1 MALFEISRG
10 KLYCIKHRNIRNL
23 RYKFIRVY
31 PFVKQL
37 QKIAKSSI
45 ATSVAFYAG
54 FGDNPRI
61 IRSSNSSWFPYF
73 SVSSSPIHS
82 DLPVIPFS
90 SFGNDHAGF
99 SEYSWEREKIQS
111 LQTYPTG
118 IQWLK
123 RIPNPFFKGGLSDC
137 NGRGDAIAA
146 KCPRAMTIFRYQE
159 MSRDLKLCASNRQ
172 GVKSLIKRF
181 GKVNCSTCVELCMKK
196 EKYYESMLKY
206 KYSLVMDGAGPWS
219 RRMQENLLSGSTIL
233 RHDNHGYQFYEMNF
247 KPYVHYVPFN
257 YSNLDSVVEFL
268 SNNDELAATIANRG
282 ASFAK
287 TCLTSDQIQLFLT
300 LFLSEYVRRVGSNVG
315 SRGQKIDISAN
326 QNDMNSRLKQ
336 CFEISCLGSK
346 CKRPKLT
353 TQEKMLQREFRKEER
368 DITITGGPT
377 TTSG

>member
-1 MALFEISRG
+1 
-10 KLYCIKHRNIRNL
+10 
-23 RYKFIRVY
+23 
-31 PFVKQL
+31 
-37 QKIAKSSI
+37 
-45 ATSVAFYAG
+45 
-54 FGDNPRI
+54 
-61 IRSSNSSWFPYF
+61 
-73 SVSSSPIHS
+73 
-82 DLPVIPFS
+82 
-90 SFGNDHAGF
+90 
-99 SEYSWEREKIQS
+99 
-111 LQTYPTG
+111 
-118 IQWLK
+118 
-123 RIPNPFFKGGLSDC
+123 
-137 NGRGDAIAA
+137 
-146 KCPRAMTIFRYQE
+146 
-159 MSRDLKLCASNRQ
+159 
-172 GVKSLIKRF
+172 
-181 GKVNCSTCVELCMKK
+181 MKK

-300 LFLSEYVRRVGSNVG
+300 LFLRYFLFLGAFHNLTMCFFSEYVRRVGSNVG